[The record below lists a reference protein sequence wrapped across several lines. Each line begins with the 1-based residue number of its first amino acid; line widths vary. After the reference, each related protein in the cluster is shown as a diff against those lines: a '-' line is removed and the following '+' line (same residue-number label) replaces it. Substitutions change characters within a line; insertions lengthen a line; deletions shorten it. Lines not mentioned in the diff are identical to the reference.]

1 MQAGIVNQQM
11 ARPHGRSEISPQ
23 AVRESMNMPVH
34 LQNAF
39 DRVIAAGMKLM
50 YDKKTHP
57 LMMQGLD
64 TKPIPQLLGEGV
76 VGLMGIL
83 SEQSN
88 NTIPPEVVIPAGI
101 YLIAEAADFFERSG
115 ALAVSS
121 SDIAEATQI
130 YIYMIIQKFGGD
142 PDQMM
147 AKLSQF
153 DPSQLQQMA
162 QQAQQ
167 QQQQAPQQTPQQG
180 V

>member
-1 MQAGIVNQQM
+1 MQPGIVSENM
-11 ARPHGRSEISPQ
+11 ARPHGRSELSPDSIRQ
-23 AVRESMNMPVH
+23 NMNMPVH

-50 YDKKTHP
+50 YDKKTNK

-64 TKPIPQLLGEGV
+64 TKPIAQLLGEGT

-88 NTIPPEVVIPAGI
+88 GTIPPEVIIPAGM
-101 YLIAEAADFFERSG
+101 YLIAEAADFYEKSG
-115 ALAVSS
+115 VLSVSN
-121 SDIAEATQI
+121 SDIAEAIQI
-130 YIYMIIQKFGGD
+130 YIYLIIQKSGGD
-142 PDQMM
+142 PDQMV

-153 DPSQLQQMA
+153 DPSQLAQLA
-162 QQAQQ
+162 QQSAQQ
-167 QQQQAPQQTPQQG
+167 QPAPQQG

>member
-1 MQAGIVNQQM
+1 MQAGIVNQNMQ
-11 ARPHGRSEISPQ
+11 RPHGRSEITPES
-23 AVRESMNMPVH
+23 VRQNMQMPAH

-50 YDKKTHP
+50 YDKKTNK

-64 TKPIPQLLGEGV
+64 TKPIGQLLGEGA
-76 VGLMGIL
+76 VGFMGIL

-88 NTIPPEVVIPAGI
+88 NTIPPEVIIPAGI
-101 YLIAEAADFFERSG
+101 YLIAEAADFYEKSG
-115 ALAVSS
+115 VLAVSS

-147 AKLSQF
+147 SKLGQF
-153 DPSQLQQMA
+153 SPEQLA
-162 QQAQQ
+162 QIAQQ
-167 QQQQAPQQTPQQG
+167 QQQSQQG
-180 V
+180 A

>member
-11 ARPHGRSEISPQ
+11 ARPHGRSDITPQ
-23 AVRESMNMPVH
+23 SVRENMQMPAH

-39 DRVIAAGMKLM
+39 DRVIAAGMTLM
-50 YDKKTHP
+50 YGKKTHA

-64 TKPIPQLLGEGV
+64 TKPTGQLLGEGV

-83 SEQSN
+83 TEQSN
-88 NTIPPEVVIPAGI
+88 NTIPPQVIIPAGI

-121 SDIAEATQI
+121 ADIAEATQI
-130 YIYMIIQKFGGD
+130 YIYMVIQKSGGD

-147 AKLSQF
+147 AKLGQF
-153 DPSQLQQMA
+153 SPEQLQQLA

-167 QQQQAPQQTPQQG
+167 QQGA
-180 V
+180 

>member
-11 ARPHGRSEISPQ
+11 ARPHGRSEITPQ
-23 AVRESMNMPVH
+23 SVRENMQMPAH

-39 DRVIAAGMKLM
+39 DRVIAAGMTLM
-50 YDKKTHP
+50 YGKKTHA

-64 TKPIPQLLGEGV
+64 TKPAGQLLGEGV

-83 SEQSN
+83 TEQSN
-88 NTIPPEVVIPAGI
+88 NTIPPEVIIPAGI

-121 SDIAEATQI
+121 ADIAEATQI
-130 YIYMIIQKFGGD
+130 YIYMIIQKSGGD

-147 AKLSQF
+147 AKLGQF
-153 DPSQLQQMA
+153 SPEQLQQIA
-162 QQAQQ
+162 QQTQQ
-167 QQQQAPQQTPQQG
+167 QQQGA
-180 V
+180 